1 MPYANF
7 EVDPRLASLLGE
19 SYRSTEQAIKE
30 LVDNA
35 WDADAER
42 VCIRLPKPMTAEPIH
57 VEDNGSGMKEDE
69 VRQEY
74 LRVARDRRASR
85 GDRTPGK
92 RRLVKGRKGIGK
104 FAGLMVADVMTV
116 ETRACGMK
124 TILTIPREELKSAA
138 ADLERIELPIVVS
151 QCDTADHGTTITL
164 TNLKQSQ
171 IFPSPERLKQ
181 MLVFEYGREDD
192 FAVLVNDE
200 QLTIEDVPGDL
211 AKEEAT
217 LENAGTVTAT
227 FTVTDLKQRG
237 RVPGVVIRVQG
248 KVIGLPSYF
257 GLEEAEDI
265 PPAVLKRLYGEIQ
278 ADGLSD
284 AVTANFG
291 SFIENNRAYQ
301 EVRLWAQA
309 KIRDLLNGTCQREMS
324 LARARLQQE
333 INRQLERLP
342 EHRRRFAEL
351 AIQRIFLRLYNEPE
365 DRVRPIITVVLDA
378 VERDEYRV
386 VLEKIYQAS
395 RSDVSAFADA
405 LSDFG
410 LLELSMIAQQ
420 CGVRLEFL
428 DLLES
433 LVLNPDTIE
442 AVVHKALATN
452 LWVLGPAFRILSSN
466 QTLAKVIEY
475 YTNDKFSG
483 PRANR
488 RPDLLLVHDPSG
500 RHTLIEFKRPSHTI
514 DRQDVNQAEQYRDDL
529 SSKFQPIDIVVIGGQ
544 HDTRMDNNPP
554 QNIQLL
560 SYAGL
565 VSRAR
570 SELQWLLSELS
581 SSTPI

>member
-1 MPYANF
+1 M
-7 EVDPRLASLLGE
+7 
-19 SYRSTEQAIKE
+19 
-30 LVDNA
+30 
-35 WDADAER
+35 
-42 VCIRLPKPMTAEPIH
+42 
-57 VEDNGSGMKEDE
+57 
-69 VRQEY
+69 
-74 LRVARDRRASR
+74 
-85 GDRTPGK
+85 K

-116 ETRACGMK
+116 ETRARGVR
-124 TILTIPREELKSAA
+124 TTLTIPREELKSAA
-138 ADLERIELPIVVS
+138 ADLERIELPIEIS
-151 QCDTADHGTTITL
+151 ACDPTEHGTSITL

-171 IFPSPERLKQ
+171 IFPSAERLKQ

-192 FAVLVNDE
+192 FFVLVNDE
-200 QLTIEDVPGDL
+200 QLTMEDVPGEL
-211 AKEEAT
+211 AKEQTE

-227 FTVTDLKQRG
+227 FTVTDPKQRG
-237 RVPGVVIRVQG
+237 RCPGVVVRVHG
-248 KVIGLPSYF
+248 KVIGMPSYL

-265 PPAVLKRLYGEIQ
+265 PTSVLKRLYGEIQ
-278 ADGLSD
+278 ADGLSE

-291 SFIENNRAYQ
+291 SFIENNKAYL
-301 EVRLWAQA
+301 EVQLWAQG
-309 KIRDLLNGTCQREMS
+309 KIRELLNSTCQRELS

-333 INRQLERLP
+333 INRQLEKLP

-351 AIQRIFLRLYNEPE
+351 AIQRILLKLYNEPE
-365 DRVRPIITVVLDA
+365 DRIRPIISVVLDA

-386 VLEKIYQAS
+386 ILEKVYEAS

-420 CGVRLEFL
+420 CGARMEFL

-433 LVLNPDTIE
+433 LVLNPDTTE

-466 QTLAKVIEY
+466 QTLAKVIEQ

-483 PRANR
+483 GRANR
-488 RPDLLLVHDPSG
+488 RPDLLLVNDPVG
-500 RHTLIEFKRPSHTI
+500 RYTLIEFKRPSHTI
-514 DRQDVNQAEQYRDDL
+514 DRLDVNQAEQYRDDL
-529 SSKFQPIDIVVIGGQ
+529 SSKFHPMDILVIGGR
-544 HDTRMDNNPP
+544 HDTRMDKNPP
-554 QNIQLL
+554 QNLQLL

-570 SELQWLLSELS
+570 GELHWLISELAQPGQS
-581 SSTPI
+581 